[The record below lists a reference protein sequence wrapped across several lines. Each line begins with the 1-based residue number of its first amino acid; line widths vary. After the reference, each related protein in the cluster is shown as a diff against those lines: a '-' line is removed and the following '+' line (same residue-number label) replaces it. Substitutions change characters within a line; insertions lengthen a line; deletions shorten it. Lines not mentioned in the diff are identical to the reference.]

1 MIGFQ
6 IGKIMSYTALVIL
19 LLLSPSY
26 SDQEIDK
33 TTPKLVESSSLV
45 PKLEEPENLKTD
57 GADGD
62 VGGKVILLYHPINTK
77 SHRNQQ
83 NAIAEVNQNLTH
95 NDPVA
100 LKPRPQCF
108 FSSLKYYVVHVSC
121 VIRDFWR
128 EATEL
133 SGYSLK

>member
-1 MIGFQ
+1 MREKINNFRDELLQKVKFRPNHKCFPGQKDDMIGFQ

-33 TTPKLVESSSLV
+33 TTLKLVESSSLV

-83 NAIAEVNQNLTH
+83 NAIAEVSQNLT
-95 NDPVA
+95 
-100 LKPRPQCF
+100 
-108 FSSLKYYVVHVSC
+108 Y
-121 VIRDFWR
+121 
-128 EATEL
+128 
-133 SGYSLK
+133 

>member
-6 IGKIMSYTALVIL
+6 MGKIMSYTTLVIL

-57 GADGD
+57 GADDD
-62 VGGKVILLYHPINTK
+62 VYGKVILLYHPINTK

-83 NAIAEVNQNLTH
+83 NAIAEVSQNLT
-95 NDPVA
+95 
-100 LKPRPQCF
+100 
-108 FSSLKYYVVHVSC
+108 Y
-121 VIRDFWR
+121 
-128 EATEL
+128 
-133 SGYSLK
+133 

>member
-57 GADGD
+57 GADAD
-62 VGGKVILLYHPINTK
+62 ADGKVILLYHPINTK

-83 NAIAEVNQNLTH
+83 NAIAEVDQTIT
-95 NDPVA
+95 
-100 LKPRPQCF
+100 
-108 FSSLKYYVVHVSC
+108 Y
-121 VIRDFWR
+121 
-128 EATEL
+128 
-133 SGYSLK
+133 

>member
-1 MIGFQ
+1 MVGFQ
-6 IGKIMSYTALVIL
+6 IGKIMSYTTLVIL

-62 VGGKVILLYHPINTK
+62 VDGNNVDGKVILLYHPINTK

-83 NAIAEVNQNLTH
+83 NAIAEVSQNLT
-95 NDPVA
+95 
-100 LKPRPQCF
+100 
-108 FSSLKYYVVHVSC
+108 Y
-121 VIRDFWR
+121 
-128 EATEL
+128 
-133 SGYSLK
+133 

>member
-33 TTPKLVESSSLV
+33 TTLKLVESSGLV

-62 VGGKVILLYHPINTK
+62 VDGKVILLYHPINTK

-83 NAIAEVNQNLTH
+83 NAIAEVYQNLT
-95 NDPVA
+95 
-100 LKPRPQCF
+100 
-108 FSSLKYYVVHVSC
+108 Y
-121 VIRDFWR
+121 
-128 EATEL
+128 
-133 SGYSLK
+133 

>member
-57 GADGD
+57 GADGNNVD
-62 VGGKVILLYHPINTK
+62 GKVILLYHPVNTK

-83 NAIAEVNQNLTH
+83 NAIAEVDQNLT
-95 NDPVA
+95 
-100 LKPRPQCF
+100 
-108 FSSLKYYVVHVSC
+108 Y
-121 VIRDFWR
+121 
-128 EATEL
+128 
-133 SGYSLK
+133 

>member
-6 IGKIMSYTALVIL
+6 KGNIMSYTTLVIL

-33 TTPKLVESSSLV
+33 LSPKMVESSSLV

-83 NAIAEVNQNLTH
+83 NAIAEVDQNLT
-95 NDPVA
+95 N
-100 LKPRPQCF
+100 
-108 FSSLKYYVVHVSC
+108 
-121 VIRDFWR
+121 
-128 EATEL
+128 
-133 SGYSLK
+133 